1 MTLNRLLC
9 TAGLCLCFC
18 TAVARAGP
26 VSPDCSVDKA
36 AKHAAEKSTVG
47 VSTNRCSP
55 TKTATQGAKNAAGVD
70 EKGPIEKHTDKND
83 TPAEKAKDAVKH

>member
-1 MTLNRLLC
+1 MTRNRLLFTVC
-9 TAGLCLCFC
+9 LGLCFC

-36 AKHAAEKSTVG
+36 AKHASEKATVG
-47 VSTNRCSP
+47 VSTNRCTPS
-55 TKTATQGAKNAAGVD
+55 KTAKQGVKNTAGID

-83 TPAEKAKDAVKH
+83 TPADKAKDAVKH